1 MKIKIVSTSLVL
13 LLVGGMHPATA
24 EEETNTF
31 REISAHYEAIR
42 LSLLSDATTDVAK
55 HAKDIRSRVDE
66 LMTEFGA
73 EDAGVPAEKSA
84 ECEALLPEVSS
95 AAGSLVEAE
104 NLDQAREAFFEL
116 SKPMGRY
123 RKLAGV
129 EGSMVAYCSMLK
141 KAWIQPHGEIGNPY
155 AGQTMPT
162 CGEMIAD

>member
-1 MKIKIVSTSLVL
+1 MRLIKAFVQASHQSPDRAQEVPGSGELRRNFMKIKIVSTSLML

-66 LMTEFGA
+66 LMKEFGA
-73 EDAGVPAEKSA
+73 QDAGVPAEKSA

-95 AAGSLVEAE
+95 AAV
-104 NLDQAREAFFEL
+104 R
-116 SKPMGRY
+116 
-123 RKLAGV
+123 LAGPLSQV
-129 EGSMVAYCSMLK
+129 GR
-141 KAWIQPHGEIGNPY
+141 N
-155 AGQTMPT
+155 
-162 CGEMIAD
+162 